1 MNKNLTKT
9 TVELIADAE
18 SLSLSKFAVLIGC
31 NPQNMYDIKSGKA
44 KGVSNSIADKIVS
57 TFPQYSRSWIL
68 TGEGDMLVHP
78 IQQSINGD
86 GNTQVAGNNNQV
98 NNSPATIDKA
108 IDEIAAQRR
117 VVEKSQEQ
125 IDRLLSI
132 IENMNRN
139 GN

>member
-1 MNKNLTKT
+1 MNDLKERLLKYLEIKGIKKATFEKSVGLSNGFVDKMGDNTRLSNLEK
-9 TVELIADAE
+9 I
-18 SLSLSKFAVLIGC
+18 
-31 NPQNMYDIKSGKA
+31 
-44 KGVSNSIADKIVS
+44 SNIYPDLNI
-57 TFPQYSRSWIL
+57 SWL
-68 TGEGDMLVHP
+68 RTGEGDMLVHP